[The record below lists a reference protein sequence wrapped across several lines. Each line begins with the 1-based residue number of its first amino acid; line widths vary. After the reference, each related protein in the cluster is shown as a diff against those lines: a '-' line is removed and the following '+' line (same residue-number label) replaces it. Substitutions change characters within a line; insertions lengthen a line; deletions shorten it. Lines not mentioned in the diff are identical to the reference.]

1 MNTEH
6 QLKSKLTWPEC
17 PKSMKTKIL
26 GGRQNEQILA
36 GGGSNPTPSPPS
48 KENPDLHSSLRFF
61 KYFFSFK
68 ATHIPCLSY
77 QVLSFILLISNGACA
92 KALKFQNMTSLVEKI
107 CINMETSMGYYLLNR
122 VLASMCSCSEKS
134 WISFSVYDPLW
145 TVMTL
150 LFTATSFFACVHD
163 RYDTIWYYLNWTLV
177 LIFTKKISFCPES

>member
-1 MNTEH
+1 MTWVSKEYENKNPRWETE
-6 QLKSKLTWPEC
+6 WANF
-17 PKSMKTKIL
+17 
-26 GGRQNEQILA
+26 GWWWEQSHTI
-36 GGGSNPTPSPPS
+36 PPS